1 MNPGPRWRPADFDRP
16 FRGLRSYAATTAEPT
31 ALTIRLADVSEAA
44 DLTSAPVPPVAERDH
59 VRGEG
64 HEAIIYLDLGCPH
77 CAAAWPR
84 LLELDL
90 RLCVRHFPVAAKR
103 PRAPALHAAAEAAG
117 IQRAD
122 AFWAMWD
129 SIYADH
135 GHLDDPHLWERARL
149 LGLDLGRFDDD
160 RRGDSVAERVR
171 ADFEAGI
178 RAGVTATPTAFANG
192 ERISRE
198 VVERLRGLS
207 PV

>member
-1 MNPGPRWRPADFDRP
+1 MTD
-16 FRGLRSYAATTAEPT
+16 LSS
-31 ALTIRLADVSEAA
+31 ADVPAIG
-44 DLTSAPVPPVAERDH
+44 PGDH
-59 VRGEG
+59 VRGQG
-64 HEAIIYLDLGCPH
+64 HEAIVYLDLACPH

-84 LLELDL
+84 LRALEL

-122 AFWAMWD
+122 AFWGMWD

-149 LGLDLGRFDDD
+149 LGLDLRRFDAD
-160 RRGDSVAERVR
+160 RRTEPVAERVR
-171 ADFEAGI
+171 ADFETGI

-192 ERISRE
+192 ERIWGE
-198 VVERLRGLS
+198 VVERLGGLP

>member
-1 MNPGPRWRPADFDRP
+1 MPAIGPG
-16 FRGLRSYAATTAEPT
+16 
-31 ALTIRLADVSEAA
+31 
-44 DLTSAPVPPVAERDH
+44 DH

-64 HEAIIYLDLGCPH
+64 PAAIVYLDLACPH

-84 LLELDL
+84 LRELEL

-122 AFWAMWD
+122 AFWGMWD
-129 SIYADH
+129 SIYADQ

-149 LGLDLGRFDDD
+149 LGLDLGRFDAD
-160 RRGDSVAERVR
+160 RRGDSVAARVR
-171 ADFEAGI
+171 ADFETGI
-178 RAGVTATPTAFANG
+178 RAGVTATPTAFATG

-198 VVERLRGLS
+198 VVERLGGLR